1 MLSLSIQNVGTVLVL
16 VILTRKAEATYTYK
30 CIHGNSIA
38 LVGLVGRKSTKKGL
52 SLETIGPQQ
61 SESADSRAFYLVIM
75 PHGAG
80 SGSKTMKENL

>member
-1 MLSLSIQNVGTVLVL
+1 MYIFKAILLSLSIQNVGTVLVL

-52 SLETIGPQQ
+52 SLGNL
-61 SESADSRAFYLVIM
+61 RATAVRI
-75 PHGAG
+75 
-80 SGSKTMKENL
+80 S